1 MPKLTSNLYDTKTK
15 TLYRKGEE
23 APKGYKGNNVEK
35 KVEKKEDVK

>member
-15 TLYRKGEE
+15 TLYVKGDE

-35 KVEKKEDVK
+35 KVVKTEEDK